1 MRKKL
6 KIRVKKRSLESWE
19 NQNLYGDEDRITKD
33 SMDNLPQ
40 LEKDEEYEQH

>member
-6 KIRVKKRSLESWE
+6 KIRVKRSLESWE
-19 NQNLYGDEDRITKD
+19 IKNLYGEEEDRLTKE

-40 LEKDEEYEQH
+40 LDKNEEYEQP